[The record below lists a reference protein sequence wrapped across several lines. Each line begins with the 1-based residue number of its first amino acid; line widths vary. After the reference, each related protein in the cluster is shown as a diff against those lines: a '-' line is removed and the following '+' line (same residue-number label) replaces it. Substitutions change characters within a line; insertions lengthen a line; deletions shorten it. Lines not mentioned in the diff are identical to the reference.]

1 MIVKMMKYNIVLFS
15 EERERFVERLRELGM
30 VDITTSGWE
39 PSEGDRELVSAIE
52 SRTKALAALELF
64 AESDDYV
71 EGSKAEFEK
80 GKAFEAYQ
88 LAQATIAAAKGENAR
103 LQKLLEEWAAWGDFD
118 CATLNKLSEG
128 GVVLRYFT
136 AQKAIFTKSLP
147 TWSENLNIATINEE
161 GGMVH
166 FVVIGNGSEEIAID
180 AQEQK
185 APTMNTA
192 EMKAQIE
199 KNEATI
205 KAQNVVISALA
216 DARADIEAELATL
229 KHKMQ
234 DVRIEATAD
243 KAAEGLLLVME
254 GWAEKATSAQVDEA
268 LNNFPNVV
276 YIKEAPTE
284 EDETPVKLKN
294 NRFARLFEMIGGLYA
309 LPKYGTLDMTPFF
322 APFYMLFFAICLNDA
337 GYGAIIFLLGLAL
350 ALKAPKMR
358 QAAYLT
364 MVCGGAT
371 TLFGIFT
378 GSLFGMTIPE
388 LAGYEKVM
396 VDGVATF
403 PEYPLPY
410 FDFQGSFFNWALA
423 LGIFQILLGMLLD
436 IVFKARYFGITT
448 VFAKLGWFI
457 VLLAV
462 CLAGGLQLLNDA
474 WVIPGFT
481 TSSIAFYI
489 TVGVGFA
496 LMLFFNNMS
505 RKPMEYLLLYGF
517 VKNALSGLWDTYNNI
532 TGLLSDVLSYIRLFA
547 IGLSGGVLAQV
558 FNSLAM
564 GLTGLD
570 GGIEE
575 FGVATVFQ
583 ILGATVI
590 LLIGHGI
597 NLFMS
602 AISSFV
608 HPMRLTFVEFYKNAG
623 FEMTT
628 RAFEPLTKEK

>member
-15 EERERFVERLRELGM
+15 AERERFIERLRELGM

-39 PSEGDRELVSAIE
+39 PTEADRALVTAID
-52 SRTKALAALELF
+52 SRTKALEALSQFVESENYVAAQT
-64 AESDDYV
+64 SV
-71 EGSKAEFEK
+71 EA

-88 LAQATIAAAKGENAR
+88 SAQVAIAAAKAENAR
-103 LQKLLEEWAAWGDFD
+103 LEKMLEEWIAWGDFD
-118 CATLNKLSEG
+118 CSTLAKLAES

-136 AQKAIFTKSLP
+136 APRSTFEKIVEEWGES
-147 TWSENLNIATINEE
+147 LNIAVIADD
-161 GGMVH
+161 GSLVR
-166 FVVIGNGSEEIAID
+166 FVVIGDGSESVAID

-185 APTMNTA
+185 APVQNNATT
-192 EMKAQIE
+192 KAQIE
-199 KNEATI
+199 HNEALI
-205 KAQNVVISALA
+205 KEQYAIISAVA
-216 DARADIEAELATL
+216 DAKAEIEQELASY
-229 KHKMQ
+229 KYAMQ

-243 KAAEGLLLVME
+243 KAADGLLLVME
-254 GWAEKATSAQVDEA
+254 GWAEKSTSEQVDA
-268 LNNFPNVV
+268 VLNDYPNVV
-276 YIKEAPTE
+276 YIKEEPSE

-337 GYGAIIFLLGLAL
+337 GYGAILLLAGILL
-350 ALKAPKMR
+350 AVKGGEKLR

-371 TLFGIFT
+371 TLFGLYT
-378 GSLFGMTIPE
+378 GSLFGLSIPA
-388 LAGYEKVM
+388 LMGYPNM
-396 VDGVATF
+396 ADCPIPF
-403 PEYPLPY
+403 L
-410 FDFQGSFFNWALA
+410 DFQGKFFTWSLA

-436 IVFKARYFGITT
+436 IVFKARIFGITT
-448 VFAKLGWFI
+448 VFGKLGWFI
-457 VLLAV
+457 VLLSA
-462 CLAGGLQLLNDA
+462 CLAGGLQMLDEN

-481 TSSIAFYI
+481 TSSIAFY
-489 TVGVGFA
+489 VALGVGAF
-496 LMLFFNNMS
+496 LMLVLNN
-505 RKPMEYLLLYGF
+505 
-517 VKNALSGLWDTYNNI
+517 VKRNPIMNVASGLWDTYNNL

-570 GGIEE
+570 AGIEQ
-575 FGVATVFQ
+575 FGVGTIFQ
-583 ILGATVI
+583 ILGATAI
-590 LLIGHGI
+590 LLVGHGI

-628 RAFEPLTKEK
+628 RAFNPIKR

>member
-15 EERERFVERLRELGM
+15 AERERFIERLRELGM

-39 PSEGDRELVSAIE
+39 PTEADRELISAIE
-52 SRTKALAALELF
+52 NRTKALAALEQF
-64 AESDDYV
+64 AAGDDYV
-71 EGSKAEFEK
+71 AGGVKLEK
-80 GKAFEAYQ
+80 GKVFESY
-88 LAQATIAAAKGENAR
+88 LSAQSAIAAAKAENAR
-103 LQKLLEEWAAWGDFD
+103 LEKTLEEWIAWGEFD
-118 CATLNKLSEG
+118 CSTLAKLAES
-128 GVVLRYFT
+128 GVVLRFFT
-136 AQKAIFTKSLP
+136 AQRAIFEKH
-147 TWSENLNIATINEE
+147 SEEWGANLNIAVVGEDDATIR
-161 GGMVH
+161 

-185 APTMNTA
+185 APTKNNA
-192 EMKAQIE
+192 ELKELIKA
-199 KNEATI
+199 NEAI
-205 KAQNVVISALA
+205 VAEQNAVISAVV
-216 DARADIEAELATL
+216 DAKAEIEKELAVL
-229 KHKMQ
+229 KCKMQ

-254 GWAEKATSAQVDEA
+254 GWAEKETSEQVDKV
-268 LNNFPNVV
+268 LNDYPNVV
-276 YIKEAPTE
+276 YIKESPTE

-337 GYGAIIFLLGLAL
+337 GYGAIIFALGLVL

-358 QAAYLT
+358 QAAYLS

-371 TLFGIFT
+371 TLFGLYT
-378 GSLFGMTIPE
+378 GSLFGMSIPQ
-388 LAGYEKVM
+388 LMGYENMADCPVP
-396 VDGVATF
+396 F
-403 PEYPLPY
+403 L
-410 FDFQGSFFNWALA
+410 DFQGKFFTWALA
-423 LGIFQILLGMLLD
+423 LGVFQILLGMLLD
-436 IVFKARYFGITT
+436 IVFKAYHFGVTT

-457 VLLAV
+457 VLLSG
-462 CLAGGLQLLNDA
+462 CLAGGLQMLDES

-481 TSSIAFYI
+481 TSSIAFY
-489 TVGVGFA
+489 VALGVGGV
-496 LMLFFNNMS
+496 LMLVLNN
-505 RKPMEYLLLYGF
+505 
-517 VKNALSGLWDTYNNI
+517 VKRNPIMNVASGLWDTYNNV

-570 GGIEE
+570 SGIDE
-575 FGVATVFQ
+575 FGVGTVFQ
-583 ILGATVI
+583 ILGATAI
-590 LLIGHGI
+590 LLVGHGI

-628 RAFEPLTKEK
+628 RSFEPLKKE

>member
-15 EERERFVERLRELGM
+15 AEREHFVERLRELGM

-39 PSEGDRELVSAIE
+39 PTEADRELVTAIE
-52 SRTKALAALELF
+52 SRTKALAALEQF
-64 AESDDYV
+64 VAGDDYV
-71 EGSKAEFEK
+71 AGGAKVEK

-88 LAQATIAAAKGENAR
+88 SAQSAIAAAKSESVR
-103 LQKLLEEWAAWGDFD
+103 LQKILEEWLPWGDFD
-118 CATLNKLSEG
+118 CSTLAKLTES

-136 AQKAIFTKSLP
+136 AQRATFEKNFAE
-147 TWSENLNIATINEE
+147 WGENLNIAVIGEDDSA
-161 GGMVH
+161 VR

-185 APTMNTA
+185 APTMNNSELKALIVKNDAVVA
-192 EMKAQIE
+192 E
-199 KNEATI
+199 
-205 KAQNVVISALA
+205 QNAVISAVA
-216 DARADIEAELATL
+216 DSKAEIEAELAHL
-229 KHKMQ
+229 KSAMQ

-254 GWAEKATSAQVDEA
+254 GWAEKDNAEKVDAA
-268 LNNFPNVV
+268 LNDYPNVV
-276 YIKEAPTE
+276 YIKENPSE

-337 GYGAIIFLLGLAL
+337 GYGAIIFALGLVL

-371 TLFGIFT
+371 TLFGLYT
-378 GSLFGMTIPE
+378 GSLFGMSIPQ
-388 LAGYEKVM
+388 LMGYENM
-396 VDGVATF
+396 ADCPIPF
-403 PEYPLPY
+403 L
-410 FDFQGSFFNWALA
+410 DFQGKFFTWALA
-423 LGIFQILLGMLLD
+423 LGVFQILLGMLLD
-436 IVFKARYFGITT
+436 IVFKARVFGITT

-457 VLLAV
+457 VLLSG
-462 CLAGGLQLLNDA
+462 CLAGGLQMLNEN

-481 TSSIAFYI
+481 TSSIAFY
-489 TVGVGFA
+489 VAMGVGA
-496 LMLFFNNMS
+496 LLMLFMNDMS
-505 RKPMEYLLLYGF
+505 RKPMEYILLYGF
-517 VKNALSGLWDTYNNI
+517 LKNFASGLWDTYNNI

-570 GGIEE
+570 SGIEE

-628 RAFEPLTKEK
+628 RAFEPLTKEQ

>member
-15 EERERFVERLRELGM
+15 AERERFIERLRELGM

-39 PSEGDRELVSAIE
+39 PTEADRELISAID
-52 SRTKALAALELF
+52 SRAKAIAALEQF
-64 AESDDYV
+64 AAGDDYV
-71 EGSKAEFEK
+71 AGAKSIESGNV
-80 GKAFEAYQ
+80 FEAYQ
-88 LAQATIAAAKGENAR
+88 SAVATIAATKAENGR
-103 LQKLLEEWAAWGDFD
+103 LQKTLEEWLPWGDFD
-118 CATLNKLSEG
+118 CSTLAKLAES

-136 AQKAIFTKSLP
+136 TPLSTFEKSSAE
-147 TWSENLNIATINEE
+147 WGENFNIAVVSEADSL
-161 GGMVH
+161 VR

-185 APTMNTA
+185 APTLSNA
-192 EMKAQIE
+192 ELKALIV
-199 KNEATI
+199 KNDATI
-205 KAQNVVISALA
+205 EEQNAVISAAA
-216 DARADIEAELATL
+216 DAKAEIEAELSAL
-229 KHKMQ
+229 KVAMQ
-234 DVRIEATAD
+234 DLRIEATAD

-254 GWAEKATSAQVDEA
+254 GWAEKDNAEKVDEA
-268 LNNFPNVV
+268 LNNYPSVV
-276 YIKEAPTE
+276 YIKEEPTE

-337 GYGAIIFLLGLAL
+337 GYGAILLFAGIFL
-350 ALKAPKMR
+350 ALKGGESLR

-371 TLFGIFT
+371 TLFGLYT
-378 GSLFGMTIPE
+378 GSLFGMSIPE
-388 LAGYEKVM
+388 LLGYEKV
-396 VDGVATF
+396 VSNGITSYIG
-403 PEYPLPY
+403 YPNGL
-410 FDFQGSFFNWALA
+410 FLDFQGKFFTWALA
-423 LGIFQILLGMLLD
+423 LGVFQILVGMLLD

-448 VFAKLGWFI
+448 VFGKLGWFI
-457 VLLAV
+457 VLLSG
-462 CLAGGLQLLNDA
+462 CLAGGLQMLNES

-481 TSSIAFYI
+481 TSSIAFY
-489 TVGVGFA
+489 VAMGLGAF
-496 LMLFFNNMS
+496 LMLVLND
-505 RKPMEYLLLYGF
+505 
-517 VKNALSGLWDTYNNI
+517 VKRNPVMNVAAGLWDTYNNI

-558 FNSLAM
+558 FNSLAV

-570 GGIEE
+570 AGIEH
-575 FGVATVFQ
+575 FGVGTVFQ
-583 ILGATVI
+583 IIGATAI
-590 LLIGHGI
+590 LLVGHGI

-628 RAFEPLTKEK
+628 RSFNPLKK

>member
-15 EERERFVERLRELGM
+15 AERERFIERLRELGM

-39 PSEGDRELVSAIE
+39 PTEADRELVSAID
-52 SRTKALAALELF
+52 SRTKALVALEQF
-64 AESDDYV
+64 ATGDDYV
-71 EGSKAEFEK
+71 AGAKSIEA

-88 LAQATIAAAKGENAR
+88 SAVAIIAATKTENAR
-103 LQKLLEEWAAWGDFD
+103 LEKVLEEWLPWGDFD
-118 CATLNKLSEG
+118 CSTLAKLAES

-136 AQKAIFTKSLP
+136 AQRSAFEKI
-147 TWSENLNIATINEE
+147 SEEWGESLNIAVVAND
-161 GGMVH
+161 GSQVR
-166 FVVIGNGSEEIAID
+166 FVVIGDGSESVAID

-185 APTMNTA
+185 APVQNNATT
-192 EMKAQIE
+192 KAQIE
-199 KNEATI
+199 QNETLI
-205 KAQNVVISALA
+205 KEQHAVISAVA
-216 DARADIEAELATL
+216 DAKAEIEAELAML
-229 KHKMQ
+229 KRAMQ

-243 KAAEGLLLVME
+243 KAADGLLLVME
-254 GWAEKATSAQVDEA
+254 GWAEKENAEKVDEA
-268 LNNFPNVV
+268 LNDYPNVV
-276 YIKEAPTE
+276 YIKEEPTE

-337 GYGAIIFLLGLAL
+337 GYGAIIFALGLVL

-371 TLFGIFT
+371 TLFGLYT
-378 GSLFGMTIPE
+378 GSLFGMSIPQ
-388 LAGYEKVM
+388 LMGYDNM
-396 VDGVATF
+396 ADCPIPF
-403 PEYPLPY
+403 L
-410 FDFQGSFFNWALA
+410 DFQGKFFTWSLA
-423 LGIFQILLGMLLD
+423 LGVFQILVGMLLD

-448 VFAKLGWFI
+448 VFGKLGWFI
-457 VLLAV
+457 VLLSG
-462 CLAGGLQLLNDA
+462 CLAGGLQMLNES

-481 TSSIAFYI
+481 TSSIAFY
-489 TVGVGFA
+489 VAMGVGA
-496 LMLFFNNMS
+496 LLMLPLND
-505 RKPMEYLLLYGF
+505 
-517 VKNALSGLWDTYNNI
+517 VKRNPVMNVAAGLWDTYNNI

-558 FNSLAM
+558 FNSLAV

-570 GGIEE
+570 AGIEY
-575 FGVATVFQ
+575 FGVGTIFQ
-583 ILGATVI
+583 ILGATAI
-590 LLIGHGI
+590 LLVGHGI

-602 AISSFV
+602 SISSFV

-628 RAFEPLTKEK
+628 RSFNPLKK

>member
-15 EERERFVERLRELGM
+15 AERERFVERLRELGM

-39 PSEGDRELVSAIE
+39 PTEADRELVTAIE
-52 SRTKALAALELF
+52 SRAKALAALEQF
-64 AESDDYV
+64 VAGDDYV
-71 EGSKAEFEK
+71 AGGAKVEK
-80 GKAFEAYQ
+80 GKVFEAYQ
-88 LAQATIAAAKGENAR
+88 SAQSAIAAAKAENGR
-103 LQKLLEEWAAWGDFD
+103 LQKLLDEWLPWGDFD
-118 CATLNKLSEG
+118 CSTLAKLAES

-136 AQKAIFTKSLP
+136 AQRATFEKNSAE
-147 TWSENLNIATINEE
+147 WGANLNIAVVGEDDSA
-161 GGMVH
+161 VR

-185 APTMNTA
+185 APSMNNA
-192 EMKAQIE
+192 ELKALIE
-199 KNEATI
+199 KNDAVVAE
-205 KAQNVVISALA
+205 QNAVISAVA
-216 DARADIEAELATL
+216 DAKAEIENELAHL
-229 KHKMQ
+229 KSAMQ

-243 KAAEGLLLVME
+243 KADEGLLLVME
-254 GWAEKATSAQVDEA
+254 GWAEKDNAEKVDAA
-268 LNNFPNVV
+268 LNDYPNVV
-276 YIKEAPTE
+276 YIKENPSE

-337 GYGAIIFLLGLAL
+337 GYGAIIFALGLVL

-371 TLFGIFT
+371 TLFGLYT
-378 GSLFGMTIPE
+378 GSLFGMSIPA
-388 LAGYEKVM
+388 LMGYENM
-396 VDGVATF
+396 ADCPIPF
-403 PEYPLPY
+403 L
-410 FDFQGSFFNWALA
+410 DFQGKFFTWALA
-423 LGIFQILLGMLLD
+423 LGVFQILLGMLLD
-436 IVFKARYFGITT
+436 IVFKARVFGITT

-457 VLLAV
+457 VLLSG
-462 CLAGGLQLLNDA
+462 CLAGGLQMIDES

-481 TSSIAFYI
+481 TSSIAFY
-489 TVGVGFA
+489 VAMGVGA
-496 LMLFFNNMS
+496 VLMLFMNDMS
-505 RKPMEYLLLYGF
+505 RKPMEYILLYGF
-517 VKNALSGLWDTYNNI
+517 LKNFASGLWDTYNNI

-570 GGIEE
+570 AGIEQ
-575 FGVATVFQ
+575 FGVGTVFQ
-583 ILGATVI
+583 ILGATAI
-590 LLIGHGI
+590 LLVGHGI

-628 RAFEPLTKEK
+628 RAFEPLTKEQ